1 MTEQLQLDI
10 DRACARLAD
19 RLKDRAAGRH
29 DVAIGGAE
37 RLLRDLVRRTD
48 LNERALL
55 PAAALVIALELD
67 TARKTSA
74 IRTSARTPERVTA
87 SATSAGGWEASA

>member
-1 MTEQLQLDI
+1 MTDQLQFDLDA
-10 DRACARLAD
+10 ACRRLAD
-19 RLKDRAAGRH
+19 QLANRAAGRH
-29 DVAIGGAE
+29 DVTIGGAE

-48 LNERALL
+48 LDERALL

-74 IRTSARTPERVTA
+74 VRTSART
-87 SATSAGGWEASA
+87 SAGRAEASA